1 MWEITLLAGFFA
13 RVRAGRNSTKVRAI
27 SAMLIFNFL
36 ILSNGWSPL
45 EIEVDWE
52 GSSFCAETG
61 NEIGK
66 LVQKGA
72 AQPGSRCQRAI

>member
-45 EIEVDWE
+45 EIEVD
-52 GSSFCAETG
+52 
-61 NEIGK
+61 
-66 LVQKGA
+66 
-72 AQPGSRCQRAI
+72 